1 MKTQIIYWV
10 LGAMIV
16 MVCFA
21 GCGSDDEEQPREIK
35 TSYAMGPVSNP
46 EISGTITFT
55 KIDAAS
61 TLVTIELNGTA
72 SGDVHPTHIHAN
84 AASEGGPIVIDLN
97 SVDGATGI
105 SETTVTQLDDGTA
118 ITYEGLLSFDGHAN
132 VHLSPAMMSTLIAQ
146 GNVGS
151 NHSGGNGGG
160 DGNGDGNGGY

>member
-16 MVCFA
+16 MVSFA

-46 EISGTITFT
+46 AISGTITFT

-72 SGDVHPTHIHAN
+72 SGDVHPTYIHAN

-97 SVDGATGI
+97 SVDGA
-105 SETTVTQLDDGTA
+105 
-118 ITYEGLLSFDGHAN
+118 
-132 VHLSPAMMSTLIAQ
+132 
-146 GNVGS
+146 
-151 NHSGGNGGG
+151 
-160 DGNGDGNGGY
+160 